1 MKTKQAP
8 AVSQKSYDIVEEK
21 VRMANEFLK
30 KVDMNQLHQTI
41 EKARANPLNKKAE
54 AQQRTSAQ

>member
-1 MKTKQAP
+1 MKTKQESP
-8 AVSQKSYDIVEEK
+8 KKSYNVVEEK

-41 EKARANPLNKKAE
+41 EKSRAK
-54 AQQRTSAQ
+54 TSK